1 MICGRWNRT
10 RARWGAELPP
20 SYRDRLRAEGLALAA
35 SAALAA
41 VILLAVAAEA
51 RGGVARTLIVA
62 GVALLLVAWLGPRS
76 VHLALRHA
84 TQLFTPDLGSGVPR
98 ALWQLPVLVAV
109 ATVLVAKLAGAANG
123 LRLDL
128 ILLLIGLC
136 QAFVLE
142 RIVAV
147 NEGQA
152 RRRYFRV
159 AGSRMFGA
167 TRLGYVQR
175 RPR

>member
-1 MICGRWNRT
+1 MICDRWNRI
-10 RARWGAELPP
+10 RACRGAEVPP

-35 SAALAA
+35 GAALTAA
-41 VILLAVAAEA
+41 ILLVGASESRA
-51 RGGVARTLIVA
+51 GLTRTLIVVA
-62 GVALLLVAWLGPRS
+62 VALLLVAWLGPRS
-76 VHLALRHA
+76 VHLALGRA
-84 TQLFTPDLGSGVPR
+84 TQLFTPDLGSGEPR
-98 ALWQLPVLVAV
+98 ALWQFPALVAV
-109 ATVLVAKLAGAANG
+109 ATVIVAKFAGAGNG

-159 AGSRMFGA
+159 EGSKMLGA
-167 TRLGYVQR
+167 TRLGYVPR
-175 RPR
+175 RRG